1 MSGAAWPAQAL
12 PPVLKTLSYIFP
24 STPMVNA
31 FIRLRI
37 FGAGLQS
44 IRYEYRIMLI
54 QMMVFFI
61 LAVAGYAIKLKN
73 LRKDVMLGKLMIP
86 E

>member
-54 QMMVFFI
+54 QMIVFFI
-61 LAVAGYAIKLKN
+61 LAVVGYALKLKH
-73 LRKDVMLGKLMIP
+73 LRRDVTAGKLVV
-86 E
+86 